1 MFRSPLTLT
10 LVISL
15 VFGLGAGSAL
25 VWLTRPMED
34 VQQGQVVESLNVEDG
49 VNCWVTIRSAHPME
63 SVRVFRAGEE
73 VEVDEFSDTESET
86 EMRVVGDL
94 TFKLLVK
101 WLEGTPE
108 TAVLIKVEP
117 EGQLAREKTLWAE
130 DKLTEELTFT
140 LDKEVSDGK

>member
-1 MFRSPLTLT
+1 MFGSPLTLT

-34 VQQGQVVESLNVEDG
+34 VQQGQVTETLNLEDG

-73 VEVDEFSDTESET
+73 VEVDGFSETESET
-86 EMRVVGDL
+86 EILATETL

-101 WLEGTPE
+101 WPEGTPE
-108 TAVLIKVEP
+108 TAVLVKVEP
-117 EGQLAREKTLWAE
+117 EGQLAREQTIWAE
-130 DKLTEELTFT
+130 EKLTQELTFT
-140 LDKEVSDGK
+140 LDKEVSDGN